1 LLHAGRRP
9 PSHRL
14 RSKTAP
20 LATLALLTVL
30 FLGACGPTAT
40 NEDDRKFAN
49 QTQPPAATP
58 VPAGSPIAGVPAG
71 SAPPIAA
78 TPDLASL
85 LSTST
90 PIGSAFFLVEGRLLI
105 ASSDGT
111 VRDVSLPGPVSAL
124 SVSPGGDLAA
134 VLVAPVA
141 FGSTPASTP
150 ERPGTPGPSGG
161 TESQRLSVV
170 IVGSDGETL
179 RLIDDLQLALDAQSD
194 VRSVVS
200 GDGAVT
206 TVAIGPTADDLL
218 VVFPDGLL
226 VRLPA
231 EGAAAVVPGSG
242 NLADVR
248 QVVWASDGA
257 ALAIVGADAPGAMP
271 AVFSTALR
279 EDGIDPVRIAPAPG
293 RTTGDIAWLPDG
305 RGVLF
310 VDTTGPVSTETLR
323 SGRDLFLTPLRSDR
337 RTLVAAA
344 GIIGPAAGV
353 VDFAVNPDGD
363 SVAYT
368 LYRVEGDGV
377 RFNSLWVGSV
387 DGRSPVQLTLPDG
400 ATVGGL
406 AWTAAGLLVLTAA
419 TDAAESTVLL
429 VGSDGVAR
437 PATAQPA
444 TPAA

>member
-1 LLHAGRRP
+1 MLHAGRRS

-20 LATLALLTVL
+20 LASLALLVVL
-30 FLGACGPTAT
+30 LLGACGPTAT
-40 NEDDRKFAN
+40 NEDDRKYAN

-58 VPAGSPIAGVPAG
+58 VPAGTPIAGVPA
-71 SAPPIAA
+71 SDSPIAA

-85 LSTST
+85 LSSPTAV
-90 PIGSAFFLVEGRLLI
+90 GSAFFLVEDRLLI
-105 ASSDGT
+105 ASTDGT
-111 VRDVSLPGPVSAL
+111 IRDVSLPGPVLAL
-124 SVSPGGDLAA
+124 SVSPGGELAA
-134 VLVAPVA
+134 VLVASA
-141 FGSTPASTP
+141 ATGSTPAATP
-150 ERPGTPGPSGG
+150 EQPTTPGPPGG

-170 IVGSDGETL
+170 IVGSDGKPV
-179 RLIDDLQLALDAQSD
+179 RSIDDLPQVLDAQSD
-194 VRSVVS
+194 VRDVIS
-200 GDGAVT
+200 GEGGVT
-206 TVAIGPTADDLL
+206 TVAMGPTADDLL

-231 EGAAAVVPGSG
+231 GGEPTVVPGSG

-248 QVVWASDGA
+248 QVVWSPDGA
-257 ALAIVGADAPGAMP
+257 ALAIVGADAPDGMT

-310 VDTTGPVSTETLR
+310 VDATGPLSAETLR

-353 VDFAVNPDGD
+353 VDFAVNPDGR

-377 RFNSLWVGSV
+377 EFNSLWVGGI
-387 DGRSPVQLTLPDG
+387 DGRSPVRLTLPG
-400 ATVGGL
+400 GETIAGL
-406 AWTAAGLLVLTAA
+406 AWTSAGLLVLTAA
-419 TDAAESTVLL
+419 TDEAEPTVLL
-429 VGSDGVAR
+429 IGSDGVAR
-437 PATAQPA
+437 PATDQAAP
-444 TPAA
+444 PAA